1 MTSTSPP
8 PPRRFTPEP
17 VETTVRSSRSAR
29 SQSDHP
35 SPTLATSI
43 TTSSSDPASSMPSP
57 QTKPRRFLPQPV
69 EETFRSSRKKN
80 IVDGVED
87 STTAKETGGG
97 STNESSINAD
107 TSPDDSASHSGIHR
121 SGASA
126 GPRRFVPEPVE
137 TSTRSSR
144 RKFAPEPVETSTRS
158 SKDRGSVQEGETAKP
173 RRRFAPEPVET
184 TTRSSK
190 EKKPQDEE
198 ETTSSRPRR
207 KFVPEPIETTTTTRR
222 RRDPVPEELDD
233 EPQKTGDSTTSSRAS
248 SGPRKFSPELL
259 ETAKGSY
266 RRVHLSTPE
275 VRPSPS
281 PSRREPSPSPA
292 EEEQTVD
299 SSGVEES
306 RFSAAALARKQ
317 PEALRQHSFAIPDLP
332 IIESTSEDEGSEAP
346 SLSDSPSSVESFAKR
361 PAPSAKDSYTEYVL
375 RLAAETVSE
384 KELEEQAMAAYIN
397 ERPHEP
403 VDHFAISREDE
414 EDGPLPV
421 PMFQGE
427 KGADARTFRRSSA
440 AELNLEMENM
450 RKHHQQLEAA
460 KRELKADTAGQSR
473 FSAAALATRHALEAK
488 GLKKMKKPRAEE
500 EDPEMARMRAAA
512 SPPMLGSDLVFPFT
526 ISPKMTR
533 CDPDQPPRPRTAESD
548 DESTEPSS
556 PELWR
561 PHKKRENNA
570 GEGLWMGMCQAGLW
584 QPRSPQD
591 GLRSG
596 IQTPSPVTPAGER
609 NNPFEASTPGRG
621 YQTPGRRRQHLSGLS
636 FLPLTPPRSQDGDDP
651 FTSTIDKKLRIEKQ
665 IEEEF
670 PNRVITQIYNYL
682 SLGYPSLAHMFD
694 EELSKISRIPI
705 EELRKDDHNVDAKGY
720 VGAPEG
726 DGWDEAEVIGKC
738 KRWEALRLYVR
749 EWARQSPNFAED
761 RKRACLGADE
771 DWGARVR
778 KGSWAH

>member
-1 MTSTSPP
+1 MASTSPSP
-8 PPRRFTPEP
+8 LRRFDPEP
-17 VETTVRSSRSAR
+17 VETSVRSSRSAR
-29 SQSDHP
+29 SRSDHP
-35 SPTLATSI
+35 SSTLPTNKTLN
-43 TTSSSDPASSMPSP
+43 PADSMSP
-57 QTKPRRFLPQPV
+57 QTKPRKFLPQPV

-80 IVDGVED
+80 IVDGIQD
-87 STTAKETGGG
+87 STTAADGVVGGP
-97 STNESSINAD
+97 TNESSIHAVSTPND
-107 TSPDDSASHSGIHR
+107 PGSLPGVQS

-126 GPRRFVPEPVE
+126 GPRRFAPEPVD
-137 TSTRSSR
+137 TSARSSR
-144 RKFAPEPVETSTRS
+144 RKFNPEPLETSTRS
-158 SKDRGSVQEGETAKP
+158 NRDRDKPQEDETPKT

-184 TTRSSK
+184 TTRSSR
-190 EKKPQDEE
+190 EKKSQDAE

-207 KFVPEPIETTTTTRR
+207 KFVPEPIETSTTTRR
-222 RRDPVPEELDD
+222 RRDPEPEDLDD
-233 EPQKTGDSTTSSRAS
+233 EPQKTGDSSASSRAS

-266 RRVHLSTPE
+266 RRVHLPTPE
-275 VRPSPS
+275 ARPSPS
-281 PSRREPSPSPA
+281 PSRRASSPPP
-292 EEEQTVD
+292 EEREQPEDV
-299 SSGVEES
+299 SGIEES

-317 PEALRQHSFAIPDLP
+317 PEALRQHSFAVPDLP
-332 IIESTSEDEGSEAP
+332 IIESTSEDEGSAP
-346 SLSDSPSSVESFAKR
+346 SLSDSPSSVDSVTRRA
-361 PAPSAKDSYTEYVL
+361 PPSAKDSYTEYVL

-403 VDHFAISREDE
+403 VDHFAISREDD

-427 KGADARTFRRSSA
+427 KGADAHTFRRSSA

-450 RKHHQQLEAA
+450 RKHHEQLEAA

-488 GLKKMKKPRAEE
+488 GLKKTKKPRAEE
-500 EDPEMARMRAAA
+500 EDSELARMRAAA
-512 SPPMLGSDLVFPFT
+512 SPPMLGGDLVFPFT

-533 CDPDQPPRPRTAESD
+533 CDPDQPPRPRSAESD
-548 DESTEPSS
+548 DESVEPSS
-556 PELWR
+556 PDLWR

-584 QPRSPQD
+584 QPRSPQN

-621 YQTPGRRRQHLSGLS
+621 YQTPGRRRQHLSGLG
-636 FLPLTPPRSQDGDDP
+636 FLPLTPPRSQDGDDS

-665 IEEEF
+665 IEDEF

-705 EELRKDDHNVDAKGY
+705 EELRKDDNNVDAKGY

-749 EWARQSPNFAED
+749 EWGRQSPNFADD